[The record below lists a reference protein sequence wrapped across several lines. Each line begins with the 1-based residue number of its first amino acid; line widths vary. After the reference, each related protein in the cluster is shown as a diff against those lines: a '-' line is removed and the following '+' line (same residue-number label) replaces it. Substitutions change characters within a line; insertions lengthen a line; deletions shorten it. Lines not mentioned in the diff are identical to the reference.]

1 MRLQSGALRKGGGAA
16 KRRSGRTEAAADL
29 LEDASEH
36 RAEVLC
42 LDAAA
47 QHRELHSACLV
58 E

>member
-1 MRLQSGALRKGGGAA
+1 MQSGALRKGGGAA

-47 QHRELHSACLV
+47 QHRELHSACFV